1 MGLGQWTG
9 HKHILTIL
17 PLGVV
22 NGHADEYSKLLLG
35 SITGCSPMTPIPLLK
50 GECVI
55 IVKKQLSNIRAWS
68 TQLGASIVGII
79 PYILRFL
86 ISIGNYPMPL
96 QKLNRAVWVI
106 SDSYSVSKE
115 VLASQRLAPSFNVH
129 TPNLNPDPLK

>member
-9 HKHILTIL
+9 GRKYILTIL

-55 IVKKQLSNIRAWS
+55 IVKKRLSNIRAWS
-68 TQLGASIVGII
+68 AQLGASIVGSYHTSSDFSLALVII
-79 PYILRFL
+79 QCLFR
-86 ISIGNYPMPL
+86 S
-96 QKLNRAVWVI
+96 
-106 SDSYSVSKE
+106 
-115 VLASQRLAPSFNVH
+115 
-129 TPNLNPDPLK
+129 